1 MKYVMI
7 QDQTVAID
15 GYIDPS
21 YGFSYDDTIDL
32 TEEFLKFEHT
42 DGLNYVCVEVSRFDD
57 ISSVFGLYA
66 ENFQI
71 NVTEGLGLGFLFP
84 KTNSTLLGKERY
96 DDFHVSGY
104 GISGRVGLD
113 FTIYKY
119 FFLMTELKGG
129 FIDMGDIRT
138 TQSSSDSAS
147 QNFWYVQP
155 TIVFGGKFRLFK

>member
-1 MKYVMI
+1 MV
-7 QDQTVAID
+7 
-15 GYIDPS
+15 
-21 YGFSYDDTIDL
+21 
-32 TEEFLKFEHT
+32 
-42 DGLNYVCVEVSRFDD
+42 LNYVCVEVSRFDD